1 MKKQF
6 IKSTEKYSTLSEFV
20 PAPLFRKSF
29 QTNKAVT
36 CATLSVC
43 GLGFYRLYINGT
55 EITKGHIA
63 PYISNPDHICYYDT
77 YDIASFLNTGTNVI
91 GVILGNGFQNAFGG
105 AVWDFEKADHTGAPR
120 LALEL
125 SVEYEDGSHFLL
137 EADESFKTS
146 PSPILMDD
154 LRLGEIYDARNEQR
168 GWCEADFD
176 DSAWQ
181 NATKAET
188 PRGELVRCEA
198 EPIVVTNE
206 ISPVSVTKQ
215 GDAYLYDFGINT
227 AGVCRLRIRA
237 ERGQRITLWHGEIL
251 KDGKF
256 YNDNIRFSLE
266 KHPFYAEYNQTL
278 RYIASGCGEE
288 IYTPSFSYQGFRYV
302 LVEGITEAQATKELL
317 TYLVMH
323 SDLKTIGGFRCSDE
337 RVNKLYRMA
346 VNADLSNF
354 FYFPTDCPHREK
366 NGWTGD
372 ASMSADHHVL
382 TYDVKASWRA
392 WLDNIRKAQNDQGAL
407 PGIVPTGGWG
417 FKWGNGPT
425 WDSVLFNLP
434 YMLYQ
439 FRGDTET
446 VRQNAHAM
454 MRYLSY
460 IMTRKNADGTVS
472 VGLGDWVPVGKKRSG
487 AYDAP
492 LAVTDSIMVMDMARK
507 ASEMLAAIGYSHE
520 AAYANGIYEEMRQA
534 IRRELV
540 DLESM
545 TVKGECQSSQCIALY
560 YGVFDEA
567 EEPEAFKRLLSL
579 IRAKNNTFDCGFIGM
594 HTIFHV
600 LSRFGRADLAYE
612 MIMRRDFPG
621 YGHLIEVGE
630 TALPEKL
637 MADPLA
643 AESHNHH
650 FLGDYMRWFVI
661 NIAGLEVKDSH
672 TVRIAPQ
679 DIEGID
685 FAEAW
690 YELPAGRVAVRWAKN
705 EAGERVIRV
714 TAPDGVEIIR

>member
-6 IKSTEKYSTLSEFV
+6 IRSTEKYSTLDEFI

-29 QTNKAVT
+29 QITKTVT
-36 CATLSVC
+36 CAALSIC

-63 PYISNPDHICYYDT
+63 PYVSNPDHICHYDT
-77 YDIASFLNTGTNVI
+77 YDVAGLLNVGTNVI

-105 AVWDFEKADHTGAPR
+105 AVWDFEKADHVGAPR

-125 SVEYEDGSHFLL
+125 DAAYEDGTRFLL

-168 GWCEADFD
+168 GWCEAEFD

-181 NATKAET
+181 SAMKAES
-188 PRGELVRCEA
+188 PRGELVLCEA
-198 EPIVVTNE
+198 EPIVITDE
-206 ISPVSVTKQ
+206 ISPVSITRQ

-227 AGVCRLRIRA
+227 AGICRLKIRA
-237 ERGQRITLWHGEIL
+237 ERGQKITLWHGEVL

-266 KHPFYAEYNQTL
+266 KFPFYAEYNQTV
-278 RYIASGCGEE
+278 RYIASGRGEE

-354 FYFPTDCPHREK
+354 YYFPTDCPHREK

-382 TYDVKASWRA
+382 TYDVKMSWRV
-392 WLDNIRKAQNDQGAL
+392 WLDHIRKAQNDQGAL

-417 FKWGNGPT
+417 FKWGNGPA

-434 YMLYQ
+434 YMLYK

-446 VRQNAHAM
+446 VRQNAPAM
-454 MRYLSY
+454 MRYLAY

-472 VGLGDWVPVGKKRSG
+472 VGLGDWVPVGKKHSG

-507 ASEMLAAIGYSHE
+507 ASEMLAAIGDPHR
-520 AAYANGIYEEMRQA
+520 ADYANGIYKEMRQT
-534 IRRELV
+534 IRRELI
-540 DLESM
+540 DFNSM

-567 EEPEAFKRLLSL
+567 EEPWAFQRLLSL
-579 IRAKNNTFDCGFIGM
+579 IRTKNNTFDCGFIGM
-594 HTIFHV
+594 HAIFHV

-630 TALPEKL
+630 TALPEKF

-650 FLGDYMRWFVI
+650 FLGDYTRWLVR
-661 NIAGLEVKDSH
+661 NIAGLEVKDSR
-672 TVRIAPQ
+672 TVRVAPQ
-679 DIEGID
+679 NIEGID

-690 YELPAGRVAVRWAKN
+690 YELPDGRVEVRWTKN

-714 TAPDGVEIIR
+714 TAPDGVEIIK